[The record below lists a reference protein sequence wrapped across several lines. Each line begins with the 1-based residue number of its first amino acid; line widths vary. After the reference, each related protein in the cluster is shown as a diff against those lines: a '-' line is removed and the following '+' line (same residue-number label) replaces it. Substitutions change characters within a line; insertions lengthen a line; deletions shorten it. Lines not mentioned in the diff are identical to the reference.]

1 MQLQQKMGPLF
12 SEQQRK
18 IKFSTGAKMFMVL
31 SLGSLFAALSL
42 SLHFIFGL

>member
-1 MQLQQKMGPLF
+1 MLVQQKIGPQI

-18 IKFSTGAKMFMVL
+18 IKFSTGAKMFIVL

-42 SLHFIFGL
+42 SLHFIFAL

>member
-1 MQLQQKMGPLF
+1 MLVQQKIGPLI

-18 IKFSTGAKMFMVL
+18 IKFSMGAKMFIAL